1 MVQMTFPSGQVL
13 DFEDA
18 SDEQIQS
25 IVTTLRDSNPEMFV
39 ESETAQQPPDLG
51 TASFEELRE
60 YYKRTGSR
68 SEQGDPETSDV
79 DYDTGVQNAALRFDF
94 AGGDNPREKKL
105 RLIKRG
111 IPEESISQDAQGEF
125 ILDLEQIPES
135 IKDRYGLK
143 TKDGITKI
151 AIDEEGF
158 SSYDFI
164 DFGAEAGTP
173 ILFGTAA
180 ALASTGI
187 GIPLAALAVGGV
199 TALGY
204 VADEAMEYAQGVRD
218 QTFEEDAKNIAF
230 EFITG
235 GLGEA
240 GGRALSL
247 LLGRLLKGPGNAEAN
262 AVRETARGILR
273 GEVDA
278 LTGKTVTGK
287 PTLRATNMA
296 PLLGRAQAFYEGVF
310 PNARVATKNAEYM
323 QAAYENF
330 LTKSGMPSG
339 QAAKTSEEFL
349 EAIKK
354 DIKKMYSTPDQ
365 MVVEANKRL
374 KDTVEKEINTL
385 ISRFAE
391 TTYEGGEAAA
401 NGVRIAKAAFD
412 ESADSLYSTA
422 SKLLGEEA
430 IIPSGGLKRKLGQL
444 VDENLVAGSAISNSS
459 LGRVISGLPD
469 FVRVDDM
476 NSVRTALREASYD
489 PSLLGSS
496 DRAILQSLKSS
507 VDDSILNA
515 EAYYL
520 ENLNNLS
527 AGLRRTVDP
536 KGTAN
541 VERLKAGFEA
551 LRSANDFYKEGMS
564 KFDTLFA
571 KQLGSQA
578 RKSGKLADPD
588 AILDEVIVAN
598 RPQLLTDLLEATR
611 PPPIAQFPVGTIPES
626 YLDIVPNVSIKGP
639 DGRVVNLRQ
648 IIADNPNDDLA
659 KFYQARFQSR
669 KEFSEEVASA
679 RRAGDSYTKS
689 VRDSLARRWMERTIN
704 GPDVTNIFGRVDPL
718 KVASKIRALEKTAP
732 VLFGDQYKPIM
743 KSLSDLSLLGEEVG
757 QNELRMLAGR
767 PITEQIEVLASLTKQ
782 ADELKGLPF
791 LRSLERAAE
800 SGEIDKVVSLVT
812 RNKDTIRQA
821 KKFLGP
827 NSRTM
832 EAVKDEVMARAVGS
846 LGDPSSTVVRGGKR
860 TLSPEFVKE
869 VMSGKQHDKIMKVLD
884 SMGRD
889 KMEMLLG
896 KDFVDRMSNLAKR
909 AEAVSMRPLANL
921 GGLETASLARSLTM
935 GAAFVDPFSV
945 LSTIAG
951 LKGMGSVLRSN
962 WFLNLSA
969 RPTGDL
975 AMAQNLE
982 KALGV
987 AWGASARALGVP
999 VATGVQGFVSDADE
1013 FVREEVA
1020 QPLSQS
1026 DIMQQLPAAAAQAQ
1040 QAVSPLRQAMRERM
1054 DPRVQAEQALLG
1066 GR

>member
-1 MVQMTFPSGQVL
+1 
-13 DFEDA
+13 
-18 SDEQIQS
+18 
-25 IVTTLRDSNPEMFV
+25 
-39 ESETAQQPPDLG
+39 
-51 TASFEELRE
+51 
-60 YYKRTGSR
+60 
-68 SEQGDPETSDV
+68 
-79 DYDTGVQNAALRFDF
+79 
-94 AGGDNPREKKL
+94 
-105 RLIKRG
+105 
-111 IPEESISQDAQGEF
+111 
-125 ILDLEQIPES
+125 
-135 IKDRYGLK
+135 
-143 TKDGITKI
+143 
-151 AIDEEGF
+151 
-158 SSYDFI
+158 
-164 DFGAEAGTP
+164 
-173 ILFGTAA
+173 
-180 ALASTGI
+180 
-187 GIPLAALAVGGV
+187 
-199 TALGY
+199 
-204 VADEAMEYAQGVRD
+204 
-218 QTFEEDAKNIAF
+218 
-230 EFITG
+230 
-235 GLGEA
+235 
-240 GGRALSL
+240 
-247 LLGRLLKGPGNAEAN
+247 
-262 AVRETARGILR
+262 
-273 GEVDA
+273 
-278 LTGKTVTGK
+278 
-287 PTLRATNMA
+287 
-296 PLLGRAQAFYEGVF
+296 
-310 PNARVATKNAEYM
+310 
-323 QAAYENF
+323 
-330 LTKSGMPSG
+330 
-339 QAAKTSEEFL
+339 
-349 EAIKK
+349 
-354 DIKKMYSTPDQ
+354 
-365 MVVEANKRL
+365 
-374 KDTVEKEINTL
+374 
-385 ISRFAE
+385 
-391 TTYEGGEAAA
+391 
-401 NGVRIAKAAFD
+401 
-412 ESADSLYSTA
+412 
-422 SKLLGEEA
+422 
-430 IIPSGGLKRKLGQL
+430 
-444 VDENLVAGSAISNSS
+444 
-459 LGRVISGLPD
+459 
-469 FVRVDDM
+469 
-476 NSVRTALREASYD
+476 
-489 PSLLGSS
+489 
-496 DRAILQSLKSS
+496 
-507 VDDSILNA
+507 
-515 EAYYL
+515 
-520 ENLNNLS
+520 
-527 AGLRRTVDP
+527 
-536 KGTAN
+536 
-541 VERLKAGFEA
+541 
-551 LRSANDFYKEGMS
+551 
-564 KFDTLFA
+564 
-571 KQLGSQA
+571 
-578 RKSGKLADPD
+578 
-588 AILDEVIVAN
+588 
-598 RPQLLTDLLEATR
+598 
-611 PPPIAQFPVGTIPES
+611 
-626 YLDIVPNVSIKGP
+626 LDIVPNVSIKGP

-659 KFYQARFQSR
+659 KFYQARFQSQ